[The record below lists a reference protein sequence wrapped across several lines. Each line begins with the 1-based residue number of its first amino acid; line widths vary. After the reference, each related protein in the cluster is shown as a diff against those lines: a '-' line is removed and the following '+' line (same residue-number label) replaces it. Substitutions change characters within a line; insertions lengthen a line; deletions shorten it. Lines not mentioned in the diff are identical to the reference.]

1 MALEISGYVDPG
13 VYTAERVVP
22 GSVSLS
28 TVPNTVCLIGAGD
41 RTKRAINETKL
52 RGEITLE
59 TLTVSSTVSAHDATL
74 AQRSNRKSAQATL
87 YRDDVELPRNS
98 FTFRPATVTGLT
110 LTTLDLTTNNKISL
124 SMDGKQFITIA
135 ITSGGAD
142 LTTITGSLVT
152 QRLLSIGAIAA
163 VTPAQI
169 AEGINKAL
177 AGATSLG
184 YGSAYGAVA
193 TVDTNRV
200 VVTSPDLTNS
210 SDVKFVASFPTA
222 QDRTDEV
229 FGVMPISAASV
240 IRIDNLYYGVAS
252 VYKLTYIS
260 VANDTDTLLN
270 ADVQTIVRVGA
281 FPGVTT
287 FTEGTDFNRS
297 GSTLDWSPDAAASFT
312 SSIAAATY
320 DISTND
326 TVIVALD
333 GRAAVTIDLNGLASP
348 PPGYANPA
356 SPAAATGAEI
366 IANINAVL
374 ANTYGPQYGSVATFA
389 STRFT
394 LTSPTQGVASYVQIA
409 APTSLS
415 AVLALFGL
423 QTAQLPYTA
432 AGIGS
437 RPVAGTAYYVTYTYT
452 RLSADYNIAKRFFSP
467 DSMYADI
474 GFPSSSNK
482 LAIAGSIAFENGA
495 PSVMVVQVND
505 STFPS
510 SPTQAEFLAAMNAA
524 ALTSVATDIV
534 VLSTNLAVQVDLLN
548 HVVNMN
554 GPIEQN
560 YRRGWFGMARGTAIG
575 DRDTADT
582 FVYRA
587 VRTLQVPADSP
598 GRGRLLLVA
607 PGSVSRSVVLESG
620 AAETVLLDGT
630 FAAAAVAARMTAFTS
645 PADTLLRK
653 TVSGLRIEDFPTY
666 VKAERAQ
673 LASNG
678 VTVITQ
684 DAGRLILLDPV
695 TTEAGGGRLPQFVE
709 PSASTQKDAVSL
721 AVNELVD
728 ANLVG
733 VVPDDLSRFLTTVK
747 SYVGSA
753 LQALIASGAIAPF
766 RDDSGVS
773 RDIDLSRDVQAFQD
787 ATDPTKY
794 YFRYTY
800 FLRYPAK
807 RFFGEYSVD
816 RPFF

>member
-22 GSVSLS
+22 GSVSLA
-28 TVPNTVCLIGAGD
+28 TVPNTICLIGSGD
-41 RTKRAINETKL
+41 RNKRAINETL
-52 RGEITLE
+52 IRGEQLLE
-59 TLTVSSTVSAHDATL
+59 ALTVSGTVSAHDATL
-74 AQRSNRKSAQATL
+74 ASRSNRKTAQATL
-87 YRDDVELPRNS
+87 YRDGVEVPRG
-98 FTFRPATVTGLT
+98 FFAFRSATVTGLT
-110 LTTLDLTTNNKISL
+110 LTTLDFTTVNKISL
-124 SMDGKQFITIA
+124 SMDGKAFVTIA
-135 ITSGGAD
+135 LTSGGAD
-142 LTTITGSLVT
+142 LTTITGTLIT
-152 QRLLSIGAIAA
+152 QRLNSIGAIGA

-177 AGATSLG
+177 AGASSLG

-193 TVDTNRV
+193 TVDTNRIV
-200 VVTSPDLTNS
+200 LLSPDVTNL
-210 SDVKFVASFPTA
+210 SDIKLIASFPSA
-222 QDRTDEV
+222 QDRTDEI
-229 FGVMPISAASV
+229 FGALPINAASV
-240 IRIDNLYYGVAS
+240 IRIDNLQYSGSS
-252 VYKLTYIS
+252 VYTFSYVS
-260 VANDTDTLLN
+260 VVDDVDTLLN
-270 ADVQTIVRVGA
+270 ASVQTVVRVGS
-281 FPGVTT
+281 FPGVTS
-287 FTEGTDFNRS
+287 FAEGTDFSRS
-297 GSTLDWSPDAAASFT
+297 GSTLDWSPDTAATFT
-312 SSIAAATY
+312 SSVASATY
-320 DISTND
+320 DLSTND
-326 TVIVALD
+326 TIILSLD
-333 GRAAVTIDLNGLASP
+333 GRAAVTIDLNGLGSP
-348 PPGYANPA
+348 PPGYTNPGT
-356 SPAAATGAEI
+356 PAAATGAEI
-366 IANINAVL
+366 VANINAVL
-374 ANTYGPQYGSVATFA
+374 ANTYGPQYGTAATFG
-389 STRFT
+389 SSRIT
-394 LTSPTQGVASYVQIA
+394 LTSPTQGVASYVQVA

-423 QTAQLPYTA
+423 ATAQLPYTA
-432 AGIGS
+432 SGTGS
-437 RPVAGTAYYVTYTYT
+437 RPAAGTAYYVTYTYT
-452 RLSADYNIAKRFFSP
+452 RLSADYNVAKRFFSP
-467 DSMYADI
+467 DSLYADI
-474 GFPSSSNK
+474 GFPSNSNK
-482 LAIAGSIAFENGA
+482 LAIAASIAFENGA

-510 SPTQAEFLAAMNAA
+510 NPTQAEFLLALNAA
-524 ALTSVATDIV
+524 ALTSVATEIV
-534 VLSTNLAVQVDLLN
+534 VLSTSLPVQVDLVN

-620 AAETVLLDGT
+620 AAETVLLDGS
-630 FAAAAVAARMTAFTS
+630 FAAVAVAARMTAFTS
-645 PADTLLRK
+645 PSETLLRK
-653 TVSGLRIEDFPTY
+653 TVTGLRTEDFPIY

-678 VTVITQ
+678 VTVVTL
-684 DAGRLILLDPV
+684 DAGRLVLLDPV
-695 TTEAGGGRLPQFVE
+695 TTEAGVGRLPQFSE

-721 AVNELVD
+721 AVNSLVD

-733 VVPDDLSRFLTTVK
+733 VVPDDLARFLTTVK
-747 SYVGSA
+747 TYVGSA

-773 RDIDLSRDVQAFQD
+773 RDIDLTRDVQAFQD